1 MLLCCFYLYFDIIMQ
16 RISFL
21 SKVAVIFNIL
31 YFIDLLLRF
40 KVIANK
46 LSSAPIGLLGG
57 WLLAPL
63 FNLALLLSLIII
75 KKKGEPLPVKKYIWI
90 FCLLCL
96 VFQTCL
102 FLFND

>member
-1 MLLCCFYLYFDIIMQ
+1 M
-16 RISFL
+16 RRVSFL

-40 KVIANK
+40 KVVANRI
-46 LSSAPIGLLGG
+46 SSGPIGLLGG
-57 WLLAPL
+57 WLAPV
-63 FNLALLLSLIII
+63 FNLALLLALIII
-75 KKKGEPLPVKKYIWI
+75 KKKNEPLPVKKYIWI

-96 VFQTCL
+96 IFQTCL

>member
-1 MLLCCFYLYFDIIMQ
+1 MR

-21 SKVAVIFNIL
+21 SKVAVIFNVL

-40 KVIANK
+40 KIIANN
-46 LSSAPIGLLGG
+46 LSTNAIGLLGG
-57 WLLAPL
+57 WLLAPV
-63 FNLALLLSLIII
+63 FNLALLLSLIFI
-75 KKKGEPLPVKKYIWI
+75 KKKNEPLPVKKYIWV

-96 VFQTCL
+96 IFQTFL